1 MTSEGECF
9 VKIVLS
15 GETEFVT
22 AGSFLLGADE
32 AEAIFSRI
40 VDTVR
45 ASWRE
50 TMRRVGVS
58 ARDCEVI
65 RSAFFMTVCFSRRD
79 LRMFAGNAD
88 YRSASQSASAGEVR
102 SVSFG
107 IVTVP
112 LSAP

>member
-1 MTSEGECF
+1 MTSEDECF
-9 VKIVLS
+9 VYIVLP

-22 AGSFLLGADE
+22 AGRFLLGAGE

-58 ARDCEVI
+58 ERDCEAI
-65 RSAFFMTVCFSRRD
+65 RSAF
-79 LRMFAGNAD
+79 L
-88 YRSASQSASAGEVR
+88 YRGLFFETGLEDV
-102 SVSFG
+102 
-107 IVTVP
+107 
-112 LSAP
+112 